1 MYLPVVLAGV
11 VLIIGFVLGEKIYAK
26 NAVPESFSG
35 LVLVITWLIASLS
48 GFIQIS
54 IEEVPGSLLRVEGK
68 AAVFAGILWIG
79 ILWLLSGW
87 TIWYYFF

>member
-1 MYLPVVLAGV
+1 M
-11 VLIIGFVLGEKIYAK
+11 GFALGEKIYAK
-26 NAVPESFSG
+26 NAIPDSFSG
-35 LVLVITWLIASLS
+35 LVLLITWLIASLT

-54 IEEVPGSLLRVEGK
+54 IEEVPGSLLRVEGN
-68 AAVFAGILWIG
+68 AAVFVGILWIG